1 MKAIAAIGSRPTDGV
16 LAARNASGPR
26 ASSTPGASKAAWLA
40 AAEAARPRATLAGAG
55 AAATRSRD
63 AAAQLVSQ
71 LFLMPLLQGMREFPL
86 GRTFGQGGRMEEA
99 FGEQLDQHIADAV
112 ARADRSG
119 LVEHVA
125 RQIERHSG
133 AQPSVKPGDGV
144 PS

>member
-1 MKAIAAIGSRPTDGV
+1 MRAIAAIGSRASDAV
-16 LAARNASGPR
+16 FSARKADAQG
-26 ASSTPGASKAAWLA
+26 ASSSRGASKAAWLA
-40 AAEAARPRATLAGAG
+40 AADAARPRASLEAGG
-55 AAATRSRD
+55 AESPRSRD

-133 AQPSVKPGDGV
+133 AQHTVEPGEGAPS
-144 PS
+144 